1 MSSSP
6 RIFITGV
13 SGYLGGHL
21 LVRLVEQHP
30 SWNIVAL
37 VRNEAQKEKVL
48 ARWPGS
54 NIEILIGDLD
64 DKALLV
70 QEGAK
75 ADVILQTAS
84 ADHIPGVLALIEGA
98 SHRPGHPAYLIHVG
112 GTGMLNDVPSGFG
125 QPSDKVYH
133 DVADLEAITSFAVEN
148 HVHRD
153 VDMALLQAQKA
164 FHVPTA
170 IVSPP
175 TIHGV
180 GKGPIK
186 TRSIQIPLLAE
197 AVLKRGKGFQILEG
211 QNLWDAIHVDD
222 VVAAFLLLSEEA
234 LKSNGG
240 NAQWGQEGYYFV
252 EAEEFKWGDISSAV
266 AKTAFEQ
273 GFIKTAD
280 IEKLSVQ
287 EASTLHP
294 WAPLIWGG
302 NARSRADRLYTLGW
316 KPQGPGIYDSLPSTV
331 TEEAKTLGI
340 QGQRLTFDK

>member
-75 ADVILQTAS
+75 ADVILRMQSANYRSAVFWANSELETAS

-112 GTGMLNDVPSGFG
+112 GTGMLNDVPSGFGACWLNPLPSSCAKKCCIG

-211 QNLWDAIHVDD
+211 QNLWDG
-222 VVAAFLLLSEEA
+222 E
-234 LKSNGG
+234 
-240 NAQWGQEGYYFV
+240 
-252 EAEEFKWGDISSAV
+252 
-266 AKTAFEQ
+266 
-273 GFIKTAD
+273 
-280 IEKLSVQ
+280 
-287 EASTLHP
+287 
-294 WAPLIWGG
+294 
-302 NARSRADRLYTLGW
+302 
-316 KPQGPGIYDSLPSTV
+316 
-331 TEEAKTLGI
+331 
-340 QGQRLTFDK
+340 